1 MRHGIS
7 PTSIMTNERMIY
19 YLMNEEDAL
28 KEMRKL
34 IAEANEILGLSSN
47 AIVRLLLNHFRWD
60 RDTLTGT

>member
-1 MRHGIS
+1 MRHCIS